1 MTYLCNRVYIYAMA
15 RQRRREILT
24 EILRVQR
31 VNDQEELVAALNER
45 GEHVTQATVSR
56 DLAAMGVV
64 KGPGGYIL
72 PTTPMGV
79 DGPGELKVAIRR
91 HATMIRQA
99 DSLVVVRTA
108 PGHAAL
114 VGDALD
120 RWPPTGVVGT
130 IAGDDTVMIA
140 TTGSTSA
147 RRVCAALG
155 KLSRGEDGDL

>member
-1 MTYLCNRVYIYAMA
+1 MA
-15 RQRRREILT
+15 RQRRREIIG
-24 EILRVQR
+24 EILRTRQVT
-31 VNDQEELVAALNER
+31 DQEQLVEILHKH

-64 KGPGGYIL
+64 KGPGGYVM

-79 DGPGELKVAIRR
+79 DGPGELRVAIKR

-120 RWPPTGVVGT
+120 RWPPTGVIGT

-147 RRVCAALG
+147 RRVCAALV
-155 KLSRGEDGDL
+155 KLLRGADVDP

>member
-1 MTYLCNRVYIYAMA
+1 MS
-15 RQRRREILT
+15 RQRRREILG
-24 EILRVQR
+24 ELLRTRR
-31 VNDQEELVAALNER
+31 VGDQEELVAALCER
-45 GEHVTQATVSR
+45 GEQVTQATVSR
-56 DLAAMGVV
+56 DLASMGVV
-64 KGPGGYIL
+64 KGPAGYIL

-79 DGPGELKVAIRR
+79 DGPGELKIAIRR
-91 HATMIRQA
+91 HATLIRQA

-155 KLSRGEDGDL
+155 KLMRGEDGDL